1 MDLFSYALE
10 AKKKGESPLA
20 ARMRPKT
27 LEEVVGQKH
36 IIGEDKLLYRAIKAD
51 KLSSVIFY
59 GPPGTGK
66 TYNTVIYAVA
76 ICEGKTYEE
85 VKKQDYE
92 EIMARYDA
100 LKNEGRIAFTTF
112 HQSYGYEEF
121 ISDFAGNSIGSKNL
135 TSAVIVIFYVYS
147 SLVGSNSCIFITLF
161 IHKD

>member
-1 MDLFSYALE
+1 MSTI
-10 AKKKGESPLA
+10 GESIL
-20 ARMRPKT
+20 
-27 LEEVVGQKH
+27 
-36 IIGEDKLLYRAIKAD
+36 
-51 KLSSVIFY
+51 IF
-59 GPPGTGK
+59 GFPGTGK

-121 ISDFAGNSIGSKNL
+121 IEACDTVNMRFRKP
-135 TSAVIVIFYVYS
+135 F
-147 SLVGSNSCIFITLF
+147 
-161 IHKD
+161 